1 MMGGLWPPFYRKKM
15 MATFRCLASGN
26 TVTFTQQH
34 DIDSMR
40 GHGGYVRV
48 DDQGEAVPVQ
58 PENKDL
64 PMTAPVPVK
73 RMGRARKPVEI

>member
-1 MMGGLWPPFYRKKM
+1 
-15 MATFRCLASGN
+15 MATFRCLVSGN

-48 DDQGEAVPVQ
+48 NEQGELVKVQ
-58 PENKDL
+58 EDTKEL
-64 PMTAPVPVK
+64 PMTPAAPVK
-73 RMGRARKPVEI
+73 RMGRPRKAVTI

>member
-1 MMGGLWPPFYRKKM
+1 MTGGLWPPFYRKKM

-48 DDQGEAVPVQ
+48 DDQGAEVPVE
-58 PENKDL
+58 PESKEL

>member
-1 MMGGLWPPFYRKKM
+1 

-48 DDQGEAVPVQ
+48 DDQGEVLPVP
-58 PENKDL
+58 PDSKDL

-73 RMGRARKPVEI
+73 RMGRPRKAVTI

>member
-1 MMGGLWPPFYRKKM
+1 VPPFYRKKI
-15 MATFRCLASGN
+15 MATYRCLASGN
-26 TVTFTQQH
+26 TVTFTLQH

-48 DDQGEAVPVQ
+48 DDQGEALPVQ
-58 PENKDL
+58 PESKEL

-73 RMGRARKPVEI
+73 RMGRPRKAVETI